1 MCLKSSIGGIIIR
14 LLLFHFFF
22 FFFLS
27 SLINY
32 SSDTVT
38 KKCAVLS
45 LGDALLLLCRCV

>member
-14 LLLFHFFF
+14 LLLFHFF